1 MRRRVTRSLF
11 LATALGLAAW
21 PATASRFATPLHPE
35 ELPDAECVGF
45 LGPQEATGGS
55 APAAAP
61 AQTAPVLIDGLG
73 YAGLEPDS
81 RNEEARRWFAQGV
94 RLIWAFD
101 EVEAIRAFQQAQQLD
116 PTCAMCFFGEAWARG
131 PTINLQPRNEELAAA
146 RTAARRA
153 QALGANLSPRDRI
166 LVDAMVVRT
175 GTGDAFQNAAYASFM
190 ETQALRN
197 PGDDTI
203 NIMAADARMTSW
215 DDNYTPRPGI
225 LAQRFLERVLAR
237 NPNHGGAIHYYI
249 HLTDWMDRQELA
261 VPYAERLGRIAPAAS
276 HLVHMPSH
284 TFYGV
289 GRYQDAAAVNVAA
302 IAADSA
308 FRARLNPA
316 ASEYRF
322 GLNAHNMHFAI
333 ESALARG
340 DGETART
347 VSRQYRE
354 TYLAGP
360 LDARTQMLGTATFYT
375 RGLHD
380 DVATVLAM
388 PEPTNVLDK
397 AQYRYA
403 RGEALARRGDAAGVR
418 AEAAAIAA
426 LRSGADSPGLGR
438 RGGKLVEVFQYVL
451 EGRAAMLA
459 NDAPAAMTAYRKA
472 MDVQL
477 TGGFGMD
484 PPLFWYSVRRS
495 LAAATLASGDARS
508 AQAQIYASLRRWPN
522 DALALYVL
530 SQADR
535 AAGDA
540 ASADRNLARARALW
554 AGDVTQMP
562 LARI

>member
-1 MRRRVTRSLF
+1 MRGIL
-11 LATALGLAAW
+11 LATALGVAAW
-21 PATASRFATPLHPE
+21 PATASRYATLLHPA
-35 ELPDAECVGF
+35 ELPDAECGF
-45 LGPQEATGGS
+45 LGGQEATG
-55 APAAAP
+55 AAP
-61 AQTAPVLIDGLG
+61 AVAAAQTPPVLMDGLG

-81 RNEEARRWFAQGV
+81 TNEEARTWFAQGV
-94 RLIWAFD
+94 RLVWAFD
-101 EVEAIRAFQQAQQLD
+101 EVEAIRAFQQAQRAD
-116 PTCAMCFFGEAWARG
+116 PACAMCFFGEAWARG

-146 RTAARRA
+146 RSAARRA
-153 QALGANLSPRDRI
+153 QALGANLSARDRI
-166 LVDAMVVRT
+166 LVEAMLVRT
-175 GTGDAFQNAAYASFM
+175 GVRAGGGDAFRNDAYASFM
-190 ETQALRN
+190 ETQALRH
-197 PGDDTI
+197 PEDDQI
-203 NIMAADARMTSW
+203 SIMAADARMITWPDGPQPAGS
-215 DDNYTPRPGI
+215 

-249 HLTDWMDRQELA
+249 HLTDWIDRQNLA

-302 IAADSA
+302 IAADTA
-308 FRARLNPA
+308 FRARANPV
-316 ASEYRF
+316 ASDYRW

-347 VSRQYRE
+347 VARQYRE

-360 LDARTQMLGTATFYT
+360 LDPRAQMLGTATFYT
-375 RGLHD
+375 RGLYD
-380 DVATVLAM
+380 DVDTVLAM
-388 PEPTNVLDK
+388 AEPANVFDK
-397 AQYRYA
+397 AQYHYA

-426 LRSGADSPGLGR
+426 LREGRDSPGLGR
-438 RGGKLVEVFQYVL
+438 RGDQLAEVFQYVL
-451 EGRAAMLA
+451 AGRAAMLA
-459 NDAPAAMTAYRKA
+459 GDAAAAQTAYRKA
-472 MDVQL
+472 MERQL
-477 TGGFGMD
+477 TAGFGTD

-495 LAAATLASGDARS
+495 LAAATLAAGDAHS

-530 SQADR
+530 AQADR
-535 AAGDA
+535 AAGDP
-540 ASADRNLARARALW
+540 ASAERNLARARALW
-554 AGDVTQMP
+554 AGDVTQVP

>member
-1 MRRRVTRSLF
+1 MRGRVTRGLL
-11 LATALGLAAW
+11 LASAIGLAAW
-21 PATASRFATPLHPE
+21 PATASRDASLPHPAG
-35 ELPDAECVGF
+35 LPDSECVGF
-45 LGPQEATGGS
+45 LGGQEASGG
-55 APAAAP
+55 AAATPAA
-61 AQTAPVLIDGLG
+61 QTPPVLLEGLG
-73 YAGLEPDS
+73 YAGLEPDTQS
-81 RNEEARRWFAQGV
+81 EEARRWFAQGV

-101 EVEAIRAFQQAQQLD
+101 EVEAIRAFQQAQRLD
-116 PTCAMCFFGEAWARG
+116 PECALCFFGEAWARG

-146 RTAARRA
+146 RTAAQRA
-153 QALGANLSPRDRI
+153 QALSARLSPRDRI
-166 LVDAMVVRT
+166 LVEAMLVRT
-175 GTGDAFQNAAYASFM
+175 GSGDAFRNDAYASFM

-197 PGDDTI
+197 AGDDTL
-203 NIMAADARMTSW
+203 NIMAADARMVTW
-215 DDNYTPRPGI
+215 DENYRPRPGT

-249 HLTDWMDRQELA
+249 HLTDWIDRQQLA

-289 GRYQDAAAVNVAA
+289 GRYQDAARVNVAA
-302 IAADSA
+302 IAADTA
-308 FRARLNPA
+308 FRARTRPA
-316 ASEYRF
+316 ASDYRW

-340 DGETART
+340 DGATAQA

-354 TYLAGP
+354 TYLAGAP
-360 LDARTQMLGTATFYT
+360 DPRTQMLGTATFYA
-375 RGLHD
+375 RGLYD
-380 DVATVLAM
+380 EVEAVLAM
-388 PEPTNVLDK
+388 AEPANAFDR
-397 AQYRYA
+397 AQFHYA
-403 RGEALARRGDAAGVR
+403 RGEALARRGDAAAVR

-426 LRSGADSPGLGR
+426 LREGRDSPGLGR
-438 RGGKLVEVFQYVL
+438 RGGQLAEVFQYVL

-459 NDAPAAMTAYRKA
+459 GNAAAAQTAYRKA
-472 MDVQL
+472 MERQL
-477 TGGFGMD
+477 AANFGMD

-495 LAAATLASGDARS
+495 LAAATLAAGDAGS
-508 AQAQIYASLRRWPN
+508 ARQQIYASLRRWPN

-535 AAGDA
+535 ALGDA

-554 AGDVTQMP
+554 AGDVTQVP

>member
-1 MRRRVTRSLF
+1 MRRSVTRGIL
-11 LATALGLAAW
+11 LATILGVAAW
-21 PATASRFATPLHPE
+21 PATASRYATLLHPVA
-35 ELPDAECVGF
+35 LPDTECGF
-45 LGPQEATGGS
+45 LGGQEATGA
-55 APAAAP
+55 APTAAAT
-61 AQTAPVLIDGLG
+61 QTPPVLIDGLG

-81 RNEEARRWFAQGV
+81 NNPEARRWFEQGV
-94 RLIWAFD
+94 RLVWAFD
-101 EVEAIRAFQQAQQLD
+101 EVEAIRAFQQAQRLD
-116 PTCAMCFFGEAWARG
+116 PNCAMCFFGEAWARG
-131 PTINLQPRNEELAAA
+131 PTINLQPRNDELPAA
-146 RTAARRA
+146 RGAAQRA
-153 QALGANLSPRDRI
+153 LALSANLSPRDRI
-166 LVDAMVVRT
+166 LVQAMVIRT
-175 GTGDAFQNAAYASFM
+175 GPGAAFHNDTYMSYLQ
-190 ETQALRN
+190 TQALRM
-197 PGDDTI
+197 PQDDTI
-203 NIMAADARMTSW
+203 NIMAADAQMITFP
-215 DDNYTPRPGI
+215 DGAQPTGT

-249 HLTDWMDRQELA
+249 HLTDWIDRQNLA

-302 IAADSA
+302 IAADTA

-316 ASEYRF
+316 ASDYRW

-340 DGETART
+340 DGETARS

-354 TYLAGP
+354 TYLSGR
-360 LDARTQMLGTATFYT
+360 LDPRTQILGTATFYT

-380 DVATVLAM
+380 DVDAVLAM
-388 PEPTNVLDK
+388 AEPANVIDK
-397 AQYRYA
+397 AQYRYM
-403 RGEALARRGDAAGVR
+403 RGEALARRGDASGVR

-426 LRSGADSPGLGR
+426 LRNGADSPGLGR
-438 RGGKLVEVFQYVL
+438 RGGALAEVFQYVL

-459 NDAPAAMTAYRKA
+459 NDAPAAMMAYRKA
-472 MDVQL
+472 MERQL
-477 TGGFGMD
+477 VAGFGMD

-535 AAGDA
+535 VAGDA

-562 LARI
+562 LTRI